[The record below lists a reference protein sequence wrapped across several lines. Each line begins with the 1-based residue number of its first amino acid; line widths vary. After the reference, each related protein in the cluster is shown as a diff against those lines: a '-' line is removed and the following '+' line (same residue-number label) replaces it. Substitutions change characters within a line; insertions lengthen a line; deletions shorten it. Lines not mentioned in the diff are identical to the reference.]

1 MFRIFGCFIFR
12 NEGNGCLTSVYLE
25 HNGIRQFTESCI
37 RRGNTNDTD
46 PFVGEY
52 NTSWLEPENRTA
64 LLTIAID
71 DNNNGLYNL
80 TWTEI
85 SGSENFQYSGK
96 GFMHEGRLSG
106 TYWGQTELNN

>member
-1 MFRIFGCFIFR
+1 
-12 NEGNGCLTSVYLE
+12 
-25 HNGIRQFTESCI
+25 
-37 RRGNTNDTD
+37 
-46 PFVGEY
+46 
-52 NTSWLEPENRTA
+52 

-96 GFMHEGRLSG
+96 GFLHEGRLLG
-106 TYWGQTELNN
+106 TYWGRD